1 LTPNS
6 QNNLKH
12 LLEPGSAARIS
23 LAICDLASGYQILVK
38 PDEPFHPAST
48 IKLAV
53 MMEVYHQAAQGEL
66 ALDELLPVKNSFLSL
81 PDQSESSLSPDDD
94 SETDLYKHIGDQLP
108 ICELTRR
115 MIVSSSNLAANLLI
129 EKVGTARVTGFMQ
142 GWGWMTW
149 LSGAAWK
156 MKKLMLVE

>member
-1 LTPNS
+1 MPKNQTD
-6 QNNLKH
+6 LKS
-12 LLEPGSAARIS
+12 LLESSQDARVS

-38 PDEPFHPAST
+38 PDLPFHPAST
-48 IKLAV
+48 IKLGV
-53 MMEVYHQAAQGEL
+53 MMEVYHQASEGGFS
-66 ALDELLPVKNSFLSL
+66 LDDLLPVKNSFLSL
-81 PDQSESSLSPDDD
+81 ADRSKYSLLPGDD
-94 SETDLYKHIGDQLP
+94 SETDLYKHIGEAFP
-108 ICELTRR
+108 IRDLTRR